1 MKTFSS
7 GDWLVSKIEKK
18 PSTRKPVPPF
28 TTSTLQQEANRKL
41 RLSARETMRCA
52 QGLYER
58 GFITYMRTDSVHLS
72 EQATRAAR
80 ECVSSMY
87 GKEYLS
93 NSPRQFNSTARNAQE
108 AHEAIRPVSYTH
120 LTLPTIFAV

>member
-1 MKTFSS
+1 
-7 GDWLVSKIEKK
+7 
-18 PSTRKPVPPF
+18 
-28 TTSTLQQEANRKL
+28 
-41 RLSARETMRCA
+41 MRCA

-93 NSPRQFNSTARNAQE
+93 VSPRQFNSTARNAQE
-108 AHEAIRPVSYTH
+108 AHEAIRPAGEVFKTPKETN
-120 LTLPTIFAV
+120 LTGRDLSLYDLIWKRTVASQMAEARLTMINAEISVGDGLFKSEREKY